1 MDPDP
6 NPIRTQVISLRF
18 TEFFN
23 KKLFSNFVLFFWLIF
38 ILKLN
43 EPFRNEEIFTIS
55 LFSKVQIWVL
65 GVKFFFCS
73 FWLIFYHLDPDLWI
87 RIFLRI
93 RGSQNL
99 EDPTDPDPDPKHCI
113 YPKFKSYLTLNF

>member
-55 LFSKVQIWVL
+55 LFSKAQIWGL
-65 GVKFFFCS
+65 GVKK
-73 FWLIFYHLDPDLWI
+73 
-87 RIFLRI
+87 FL
-93 RGSQNL
+93 
-99 EDPTDPDPDPKHCI
+99 
-113 YPKFKSYLTLNF
+113 